1 MTSRVRFSLTYV
13 VLVFGPLLGLFLV
26 LRYGRTLPVAAT
38 SFLSA
43 KGPGEAGP
51 NLQLPVLMLQAMI
64 VIAMARI
71 VGLIVGYFKQPQ
83 VVGEM
88 LAGILLGPSIL
99 GAAAPGLFSLV
110 FPAGSLRFLNTLC
123 QIGLVLFMFLVGL
136 ELDPQAMKGRG
147 HAAVLTSHA
156 SILAPM
162 LLGSM
167 LAIAIYPAYGP
178 AGVPF
183 ASFALFMGAAMSVT
197 AFPVLARILQERGM
211 TQTRLGVVAI
221 ACAAVDDVTAWCIL
235 ALVVVIVRAGASGT
249 PLWVTIVGSLAFV
262 GVMLYVVR
270 PILAKTWERIFA
282 AESATYQEVLAACLF
297 MVLGCAWITER
308 LGIHA
313 LFGAFI
319 AGVAMP
325 KDPRLIRHLSKRFED
340 LMVALLLPLFFA
352 YTGLRMKVGL
362 GGAGIWELFAMV
374 TVVAVAGKLGG
385 SAVAARITG
394 MNWRDSATI
403 GALMNTRGLMELV
416 ILNVGLDLG
425 VISPPIFTAMVL
437 MALFTTMMTTPLLEW
452 WAPGTR
458 IIAPKSLRT
467 TSHQIPQLEMRETED
482 VR

>member
-1 MTSRVRFSLTYV
+1 MTSRVKFSLTYV

-26 LRYGRTLPVAAT
+26 LRYGRTLPVATT
-38 SFLSA
+38 SFFSA
-43 KGPGEAGP
+43 RGAGESGP
-51 NLQLPVLMLQAMI
+51 NLQLPVLLLQAMLI
-64 VIAMARI
+64 IAMARV
-71 VGLIVGYFKQPQ
+71 VGLIVRRFKQPQ

-88 LAGILLGPSIL
+88 LAGILLGPTIL
-99 GAAAPGLFSLV
+99 GAAAPGLFSVV

-162 LLGSM
+162 LLGSL
-167 LAIAIYPAYGP
+167 LAIVIYPAYGP

-235 ALVVVIVRAGASGT
+235 AVVVVIVRAGASGN
-249 PLWVTIVGSLAFV
+249 PLWVTIVGSGAFV
-262 GVMLYVVR
+262 SVMLLGVR
-270 PILAKTWERIFA
+270 PLLARTWEKVFA
-282 AESATYQEVLAACLF
+282 AESASYQEVLAACLL
-297 MVLGCAWITER
+297 MVFGCAWITER

-319 AGVAMP
+319 AGVSMP

-340 LMVALLLPLFFA
+340 LMVAMLLPLFFA
-352 YTGLRMKVGL
+352 YTGLRMRVGL
-362 GGAGIWELFAMV
+362 GSGGGIWMLFGMV
-374 TVVAVAGKLGG
+374 LAVAVAGKLGG
-385 SAVAARITG
+385 SALAARITG
-394 MNWRDSATI
+394 MSWRDSATI
-403 GALMNTRGLMELV
+403 GALMNTRGLMELI

-425 VISPPIFTAMVL
+425 VISPPIFTVMVL
-437 MALFTTMMTTPLLEW
+437 MALTTTLMTTPLLEW

-458 IIAPKSLRT
+458 VIAPKSLRT
-467 TSHQIPQLEMRETED
+467 TSHQIPQLEIPEE
-482 VR
+482 VV